1 MHIIIDALGY
11 IMGWCYSLVGNYGL
25 AIIFFTF
32 ISKLVL
38 LPLSVWVQFNSI
50 KMIRMQPEIN
60 MLKVQYYGD
69 KDRIYEEQVRD
80 VEKDMAKAFRYGIAA
95 GAASVMTEGT
105 QLIVR
110 SDFEALLDQVKVQE
124 V

>member
-1 MHIIIDALGY
+1 MIGGMLLGY
-11 IMGWCYSLVGNYGL
+11 
-25 AIIFFTF
+25 
-32 ISKLVL
+32 
-38 LPLSVWVQFNSI
+38 
-50 KMIRMQPEIN
+50 E
-60 MLKVQYYGD
+60 
-69 KDRIYEEQVRD
+69 

-110 SDFEALLDQVKVQE
+110 SDFEKLLDQVRIQE